1 MGENGQLIFFC
12 VIGYLFGSIP
22 FGKLA
27 GNIFGVD
34 IQKKGSGNIGFANVR
49 RHLGWRA
56 GVAVLAGDML
66 KGYAPVALAAN
77 YLSAGRVLIVAGF
90 VLAGALFSVWLSFK
104 GGKGVATTVGYS
116 LAINFLM
123 GAAAGLIYLAGTAFF
138 RKSAPASLVAVW
150 TLPVMAIF
158 LSWKHGLFYLLAA
171 IVITWAHRHNI
182 QQIKRVAKWFR

>member
-77 YLSAGRVLIVAGF
+77 YLTAGWVLIVAAF
-90 VLAGALFSVWLSFK
+90 VLSGALFSVWLNFK
-104 GGKGVATTVGYS
+104 GGKGVAATVGYS

-123 GAAAGLIYLAGTAFF
+123 GTAAGLIYLAGTAFF

>member
-1 MGENGQLIFFC
+1 VGENGQLIFFC

-77 YLSAGRVLIVAGF
+77 YLTAGWVLIVAAF
-90 VLAGALFSVWLSFK
+90 VLSGALFSVWLNFK
-104 GGKGVATTVGYS
+104 GGKGVAATVGYS

-123 GAAAGLIYLAGTAFF
+123 GTAAGLIYLAGTAFF